1 MHLSKNEILELIQ
14 RADNS
19 GDTKKLISDIEKLKE
34 ERQEFYLT
42 FDELE
47 CILRWKLI
55 SQFGRQKIIR
65 EKNTDNNVRII
76 TKAAFAVSHT
86 EKDFEIILKL
96 KILTTL
102 TGVEIP
108 VASAILTICYPELYS
123 VIDFRNWRQVYK
135 TDKKKTYYTA
145 KEYLNYLHQIRTY
158 AKNYGVT
165 PQQMDIAIW
174 QKDKEEKGN

>member
-1 MHLSKNEILELIQ
+1 
-14 RADNS
+14 
-19 GDTKKLISDIEKLKE
+19 
-34 ERQEFYLT
+34 LT

-55 SQFGRQKIIR
+55 SQFGRQKKIR

-135 TDKKKTYYTA
+135 LTKKR
-145 KEYLNYLHQIRTY
+145 LIIQP
-158 AKNYGVT
+158 KN
-165 PQQMDIAIW
+165 I
-174 QKDKEEKGN
+174 